1 MEVIVKHS
9 SAPIRK
15 VCAGAVALAIGVL
28 CLAPPCHADDAAT
41 TAPVRHSIAA
51 LSPAALA
58 RLAQQAPPE
67 ATGTAD
73 NASFFKTKR
82 GVAVLVLLGA
92 GFGYTLYSKSHDRV
106 LSAVR

>member
-1 MEVIVKHS
+1 MKRS
-9 SAPIRK
+9 STPIRK
-15 VCAGAVALAIGVL
+15 VWASALALAVGAL
-28 CLAPPCHADDAAT
+28 CLAS
-41 TAPVRHSIAA
+41 PVRAEDGSPANPPHSIAA
-51 LSPAALA
+51 LSPSTLA
-58 RLAQQAPPE
+58 RLARQTQPE
-67 ATGTAD
+67 GSGTAD